1 MLLYECGLVK
11 MFGGL
16 KGKWQVVHVKHLQQF
31 ALLAPGFSA
40 LINGQGNFTS
50 LNGQEIYLL

>member
-1 MLLYECGLVK
+1 

-40 LINGQGNFTS
+40 LLNGQGNFTS